1 LLQQFGAQIYSVEL
15 IGIGVLRL
23 FAVLITAVILAG
35 RSASSFAAEIGAMKM
50 NQEVDAMEVM
60 GVDTFEAL
68 VLPRFIALLA
78 MMPLLTFVAMIAGIL
93 GGMAVTWTVVGLA
106 PPLFLQRLLDNVGV
120 NQFWIG
126 MVQAPVMAVVIAAIG
141 CRQGLDD
148 GGGSSPFRHH
158 PDRRRLRVAVHGVGP
173 VTALAPQAPNVATP
187 IPQARGDHDGGQPVV
202 EVRDLVSRFG
212 SHVVHD
218 GLNLTVRKGEVLGIV
233 GGSGAGKSVLL
244 NTIIGL
250 KRPDGGGVKVFGID
264 IETAN
269 LAERKAIEA
278 RWGVLFQ
285 GGALFSSLSV
295 RENVAAPLR
304 EHSRLSARFA
314 DELADLKIAMT
325 GLPADAG
332 DLRPAELSGGMR
344 KRAGL
349 ARAIAMDPELL
360 FLDEPTAGL
369 DPIGAEAFDVLVRN
383 LSQVLGLTILMITH
397 DLDSLYAVCDRVA
410 VIADQK
416 IIAAA
421 PIPELEKS
429 NQPWIQ
435 EYFLGPRGRAA
446 AGAAARSAG
455 EA

>member
-1 LLQQFGAQIYSVEL
+1 
-15 IGIGVLRL
+15 
-23 FAVLITAVILAG
+23 
-35 RSASSFAAEIGAMKM
+35 
-50 NQEVDAMEVM
+50 
-60 GVDTFEAL
+60 
-68 VLPRFIALLA
+68 
-78 MMPLLTFVAMIAGIL
+78 
-93 GGMAVTWTVVGLA
+93 
-106 PPLFLQRLLDNVGV
+106 
-120 NQFWIG
+120 
-126 MVQAPVMAVVIAAIG
+126 
-141 CRQGLDD
+141 
-148 GGGSSPFRHH
+148 
-158 PDRRRLRVAVHGVGP
+158 